1 MLDKIVY
8 VVGRSD
14 MPHMLNTAIENSN
27 YEREN
32 QWRYLK
38 SVVACFS
45 MVSCLP
51 GIVSKCGS
59 LTTRKWLYSEINL
72 YRKVGP
78 VL

>member
-1 MLDKIVY
+1 
-8 VVGRSD
+8 
-14 MPHMLNTAIENSN
+14 MLNTAIEKSN

-38 SVVACFS
+38 SVVACLS
-45 MVSCLP
+45 VVSCLP
-51 GIVSKCGS
+51 GIVCNCGS
-59 LTTRKWLYSEINL
+59 SRTRKRLYSEINL